1 MSELVRSSIRS
12 IEIPERFLIAQVLF
26 VILIV
31 ILLV

>member
-1 MSELVRSSIRS
+1 MSELVRSSIRA

-26 VILIV
+26 IILVV